1 MKSKTLEALKG
12 SIEKWERIVDGTG
25 VDNRADNC
33 PLCQLFYERTEF
45 VVQLPAQ
52 SAMFVQSGN
61 AGGYEHGG
69 CHDCPVRLRTRRDE
83 CVGTPYDGWRRALEK
98 VATYNPYEPAS
109 VNIDGKRDPT
119 LVRAAKA
126 ELRFLKSLLPTRTR
140 K

>member
-33 PLCQLFYERTEF
+33 PLCQLFYERYE
-45 VVQLPAQ
+45 LDK
-52 SAMFVQSGN
+52 SGI
-61 AGGYEHGG
+61 HGG

>member
-1 MKSKTLEALKG
+1 MTANQCGVEIMKSKTLEALKG

-33 PLCQLFYERTEF
+33 PLCQLFYEHDER
-45 VVQLPAQ
+45 
-52 SAMFVQSGN
+52 
-61 AGGYEHGG
+61 YEHGG